1 MHLLHYNVFV
11 ITKPVEKITR
21 EPFKR
26 GKSMFCKECGTQL
39 LDDAQFCP
47 NCGEKVTNVISI
59 EGAGTIKQ
67 VKDTIEIPE
76 QSPIHIE
83 KETVQNFENSKPQKS
98 IFRYLII
105 VIAVL
110 LIVVFIVVFR
120 GKFANSQ
127 NDIENEPVMND
138 IEDESLSDDKIYDE
152 VEQEENNSSVL
163 DSDDE
168 STEQQYEYSDE
179 IINSETNTDLEYILP
194 ESDSRYLEI
203 ADLEGMTADECR
215 IARNELFARHGRLF
229 DDEELQAYFNSK
241 SWYMGTIE
249 PDDFSDDMF
258 NEYEIANR
266 ELIIQYEKEQGYR

>member
-1 MHLLHYNVFV
+1 
-11 ITKPVEKITR
+11 
-21 EPFKR
+21 
-26 GKSMFCKECGTQL
+26 MFCKECGTQL

-152 VEQEENNSSVL
+152 IEQEENESSVL

-168 STEQQYEYSDE
+168 STKQQYEYSDE

-194 ESDSRYLEI
+194 ESDSRYLEM

-241 SWYMGTIE
+241 SWYIGTIE

-266 ELIIQYEKEQGYR
+266 ELIIQFEKEQGYR